1 MRGTIL
7 LFILHKGQKMRQIR
21 LFLWDVCDYATPRH
35 MVTFRAAA
43 WLLGVLGCNY
53 WKESADYLQGV
64 KNGTN

>member
-1 MRGTIL
+1 
-7 LFILHKGQKMRQIR
+7 MRQIR